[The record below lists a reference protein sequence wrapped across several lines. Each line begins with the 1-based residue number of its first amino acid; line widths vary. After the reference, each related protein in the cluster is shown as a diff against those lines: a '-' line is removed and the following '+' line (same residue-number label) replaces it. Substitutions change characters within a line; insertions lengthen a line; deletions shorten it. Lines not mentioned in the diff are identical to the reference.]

1 MIRIFRYCPDDYI
14 DLGLAGEALLEI
26 TARIEL
32 GGFGPLEPV
41 RTSCEILDA
50 ILKFD
55 DGQQIVITKD
65 AKGRFEDLIT
75 NEFLKMRERQLL
87 EAV

>member
-1 MIRIFRYCPDDYI
+1 MIRVFRYCPDDYI
-14 DLGLAGEALLEI
+14 DLGVAGEALLEI

-41 RTSCEILDA
+41 RTSCSIVSAKAKL
-50 ILKFD
+50 L
-55 DGQQIVITKD
+55 DGQIIDITKR
-65 AKGRFEDLIT
+65 AQGLYEDDIT
-75 NEFLKMRERQLL
+75 QSFLKARDKEY